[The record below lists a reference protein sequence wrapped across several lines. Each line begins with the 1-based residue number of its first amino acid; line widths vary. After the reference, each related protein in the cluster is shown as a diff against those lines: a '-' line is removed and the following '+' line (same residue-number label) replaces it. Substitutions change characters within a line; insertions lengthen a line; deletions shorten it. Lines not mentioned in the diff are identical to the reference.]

1 MDHERRF
8 DRDAKTDPPKEGV
21 RIIGAEEAAE
31 AIERGEV
38 APRRGDD
45 EPRYGDR
52 PSTPA
57 SDGPRPVLRF
67 PLGSSSDP
75 RDITRGAPM
84 DPISEPVE
92 LPHWTQ
98 PPTGQVPQ
106 ILPDPPGGNRDE
118 PEDWAS
124 FATSSPRWRDDT
136 GRPGGEEAGYDDASW
151 GDDDPLGALDDR
163 ERPTHDDFFS
173 FADLDEPVV
182 PGRSVFAEVEDS
194 GQVPTV
200 DWTVAEPEDTALVEA
215 EDEYD
220 EPPTRRVATG
230 QRVGRAPGGTHRV
243 RGGGAA
249 GGVAAMD
256 RDLGQAAIVGA
267 GFLIL
272 ALILFSIGPAA
283 ALLLVIAVIGL
294 ATAELCGVLR
304 QAGYHPI
311 PLVGITGSVGLVVG
325 AYHYGYAAVPTVLF
339 LTTVVALL
347 WYLLGAATESPVMS
361 IGVTLFAV
369 LWVGMFGSF
378 AALML
383 SLQDPGLGI
392 LMAAILGTVG
402 YDVGGLFVGK
412 NAGRQPLSAASPN
425 KTVEG
430 LGGGMVI
437 ALLVVVLV
445 SAVVG
450 LGPIDSL
457 GDGLLVGLVV
467 AIAAPLGDLC
477 QSLVKRDLG
486 VKDMGSILPGHG
498 GLLDRFDGLLF
509 VLPSVW
515 LLCTVKD
522 FFVR

>member
-1 MDHERRF
+1 
-8 DRDAKTDPPKEGV
+8 
-21 RIIGAEEAAE
+21 
-31 AIERGEV
+31 
-38 APRRGDD
+38 
-45 EPRYGDR
+45 
-52 PSTPA
+52 
-57 SDGPRPVLRF
+57 
-67 PLGSSSDP
+67 
-75 RDITRGAPM
+75 M

-106 ILPDPPGGNRDE
+106 ILPDPPGGRDE
-118 PEDWAS
+118 PDDWAS
-124 FATSSPRWRDDT
+124 FATSSPRWRDDS
-136 GRPGGEEAGYDDASW
+136 GRSNEEAGYDEAGW

-182 PGRSVFAEVEDS
+182 PGRSVFADVEDS
-194 GQVPTV
+194 GQVPTADWPTDDVEDPAGFV
-200 DWTVAEPEDTALVEA
+200 DE

-230 QRVGRAPGGTHRV
+230 QRVGRAPGGTHRAPRGM
-243 RGGGAA
+243 RGGGGAP

-267 GFLIL
+267 GFLAL

-283 ALLLVIAVIGL
+283 ALLLVVAVIGL

-430 LGGGMVI
+430 LGGGMII
-437 ALLVVVLV
+437 ALVVVV
-445 SAVVG
+445 VISASVG
-450 LGPIDSL
+450 LGPISSV
-457 GDGLLVGLVV
+457 GDGLMVGLVV